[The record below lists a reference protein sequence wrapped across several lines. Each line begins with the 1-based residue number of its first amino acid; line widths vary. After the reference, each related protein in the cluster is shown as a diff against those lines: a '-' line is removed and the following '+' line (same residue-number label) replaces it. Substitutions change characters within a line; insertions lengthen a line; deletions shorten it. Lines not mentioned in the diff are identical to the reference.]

1 MRLLFWLG
9 CVGIT
14 ILIKRCES
22 LCLNPIDCT
31 STAMTAQ
38 QLILTVDCTVNGFV
52 GGTDVSAVEA
62 TLFARGQRS
71 MALSVATELW
81 T

>member
-1 MRLLFWLG
+1 
-9 CVGIT
+9 
-14 ILIKRCES
+14 
-22 LCLNPIDCT
+22 
-31 STAMTAQ
+31 MTAQ
-38 QLILTVDCTVNGFV
+38 KPILAVDRTVNGFV